1 MLCREAG
8 YGAWG
13 VWRAAATW
21 ELKASEGEVR
31 EAHAAVRA
39 AAAERRVLTMVG
51 LRWQFFCFSVA
62 RDDASFSGGYP
73 LLPLQAFKVRAGH
86 AFYSA
91 AAAME
96 KLANMAIGN
105 LQNGAGAEFLN
116 RQIDC

>member
-51 LRWQFFCFSVA
+51 LPLWFCGDGAASHLLRHFLGDTPRRRFF
-62 RDDASFSGGYP
+62 
-73 LLPLQAFKVRAGH
+73 PLQAFKVRAGH
-86 AFYSA
+86 AF
-91 AAAME
+91 
-96 KLANMAIGN
+96 
-105 LQNGAGAEFLN
+105 
-116 RQIDC
+116 